1 MDRLRLVGV
10 CVFACVIAGG
20 GAAAAPRELQLA
32 SRTMT
37 AAFDDDLSSGGGDYS
52 PLASFGDR
60 GAAPARALGY
70 DELLETPTV
79 LASPADEVK
88 GARKK
93 KLKHKGC
100 IHGGWTSTVE
110 YNPFTLSCA
119 VVGF

>member
-1 MDRLRLVGV
+1 MDRRGLVGV
-10 CVFACVIAGG
+10 SIFAFALAAS

-32 SRTMT
+32 SRTVT
-37 AAFDDDLSSGGGDYS
+37 AAFDDDMSSGGGDYI
-52 PLASFGDR
+52 PLDSYGDR
-60 GAAPARALGY
+60 GGASARARSY
-70 DELLETPTV
+70 DDLLEAPTM